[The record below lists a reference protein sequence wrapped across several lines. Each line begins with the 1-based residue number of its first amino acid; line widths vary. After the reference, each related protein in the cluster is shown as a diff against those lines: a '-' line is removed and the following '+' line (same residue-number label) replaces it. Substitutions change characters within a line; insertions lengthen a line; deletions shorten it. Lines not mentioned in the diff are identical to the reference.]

1 MSDRRASNPQT
12 DSKNAMLI
20 PISLDIPDVKVEK
33 VDPSTEKGFVITV
46 VSELK
51 GTECKRC
58 GKAIDKFYGYGKEIT
73 LRHLPIFEKPVW
85 LKLKPKRYQCPYCDN
100 SPTTTQTC
108 TWYDRKSPQTK
119 AYEQWLLRELINSTL
134 TDVSMKRG
142 IGEEAIEGLLN
153 RHVHQQVEWPK
164 IGAIPLLG
172 IDEIALKKG
181 HKDFVVIV
189 SAINKQ
195 GDKHILAVL
204 PDRKK
209 ETVIA
214 FLAAIPSPQKATIQR
229 VCVDMYE
236 GYSNAV
242 YEALPNVAVVV
253 DRFHV
258 AKNYRACADKAR
270 KQEMQALKKTLSEPE
285 YAELKGVMWAFRKH
299 WVDLTEEQRVQ
310 LLMLFHYAPVL
321 QQVYVLREVLTGIFN
336 GPLTKAQAVIEL
348 NAWIVRVQ
356 ELGLDCFGS
365 FVGTLQKWMDEISN
379 YFIQRQ
385 SSGFVEGL
393 NNKIKVI
400 KRRCYGIYDLGR
412 LFQHI
417 WLDVEGRRLFGY
429 A

>member
-1 MSDRRASNPQT
+1 
-12 DSKNAMLI
+12 
-20 PISLDIPDVKVEK
+20 
-33 VDPSTEKGFVITV
+33 
-46 VSELK
+46 
-51 GTECKRC
+51 
-58 GKAIDKFYGYGKEIT
+58 
-73 LRHLPIFEKPVW
+73 LR
-85 LKLKPKRYQCPYCDN
+85 D
-100 SPTTTQTC
+100 
-108 TWYDRKSPQTK
+108 
-119 AYEQWLLRELINSTL
+119 LINSTI

-142 IGEEAIEGLLN
+142 IGEAAVEGIINRYIHQKVDWQAI
-153 RHVHQQVEWPK
+153 K
-164 IGAIPLLG
+164 TIPLLG

-189 SAINKQ
+189 SAINEQ
-195 GDKHILAVL
+195 GEKHILAVL

-209 ETVIA
+209 DTVKA
-214 FLAAIPSPQKATIQR
+214 FLAAIPVLQKATIQR

-242 YEALPNVAVVV
+242 YEALSGVVVIV

-258 AKNYRACADKAR
+258 AKNYRGCADKAR
-270 KQEMQALKKTLSEPE
+270 KQEMRALKKTLSDKE
-285 YAELKGVMWAFRKH
+285 YAELKGVMWIFRKR
-299 WVDLTEEQRVQ
+299 WEDITQEQQVP
-310 LLMLFHYAPVL
+310 LLMLFRYSPML
-321 QQVYVLREVLTGIFN
+321 QQVYIFREVMTSIFN
-336 GPLTKAQAVIEL
+336 RPLTKAQAVTEL
-348 NAWIVRVQ
+348 EAWIQQVQ
-356 ELGLDCFGS
+356 ELDLSCFDS
-365 FVGTLQKWMDEISN
+365 FVGTLRKWMDEITN

>member
-1 MSDRRASNPQT
+1 
-12 DSKNAMLI
+12 MLI
-20 PISLDIPDVKVEK
+20 QIPLDIPDVQIEK
-33 VDPSTEKGFVITV
+33 LDTSSKKGFVLTLT
-46 VSELK
+46 STLK
-51 GTECKRC
+51 GTTCKHC
-58 GKAIDKFYGYGKEIT
+58 GKPIDKFYGYSKEIT
-73 LRHLPIFEKPVW
+73 LRHLPILDKPVW
-85 LKLKPKRYQCPYCDN
+85 LKIKPKRYQCPDCD
-100 SPTTTQTC
+100 SGPTTTQTC
-108 TWYDRKSPQTK
+108 SWYDSKSPHTK
-119 AYEQWLLRELINSTL
+119 AYEQWLLRDLINSTI

-142 IGEEAIEGLLN
+142 VGEAALEGIIN
-153 RHVHQQVEWPK
+153 RHIHQKVDWQAIK
-164 IGAIPLLG
+164 TIPLLG

-189 SAINKQ
+189 SAINGQ
-195 GDKHILAVL
+195 GEKHLLAVL

-209 ETVIA
+209 DTVNA
-214 FLAAIPSPQKATIQR
+214 FLAAIPAPQKATIQR

-242 YEALPNVAVVV
+242 YEALSGVAVIV

-258 AKNYRACADKAR
+258 AKNYRGCADKAR
-270 KQEMQALKKTLSEPE
+270 KQEMQALKKTLPDEE
-285 YAELKGVMWAFRKH
+285 YAELKGVMWTFRKC
-299 WVDLTEEQRVQ
+299 WADLTEEQQVP
-310 LLMLFHYAPVL
+310 LLMLFRYSPML
-321 QQVYVLREVLTGIFN
+321 QQVYILREVMTSLFN
-336 GPLTKAQAVIEL
+336 RPLTKAQAVIEL
-348 NAWIVRVQ
+348 EAWTRRVQ
-356 ELGLDCFGS
+356 ELGLSCFDS
-365 FVGTLQKWMDEISN
+365 FVGTLRKWMDEITN

>member
-1 MSDRRASNPQT
+1 
-12 DSKNAMLI
+12 MLI
-20 PISLDIPDVKVEK
+20 QIPLDIPDVQIEK
-33 VDPSTEKGFVITV
+33 LDTSSKKGFVLTLT
-46 VSELK
+46 STLK
-51 GTECKRC
+51 GTTCKCC
-58 GKAIDKFYGYGKEIT
+58 GKPIDKFYGYSKEIT
-73 LRHLPIFEKPVW
+73 FRHLPILDKTVW
-85 LKLKPKRYQCPYCDN
+85 LKIKPKRYQCPDCDN
-100 SPTTTQTC
+100 GPTTTQTC
-108 TWYDRKSPQTK
+108 SWYDSKSPHTK
-119 AYEQWLLRELINSTL
+119 AYEQWLLRDLINSTI

-142 IGEEAIEGLLN
+142 IGEAAVEGIINRYIHQKVDWQAIN
-153 RHVHQQVEWPK
+153 T
-164 IGAIPLLG
+164 IPLLG

-189 SAINKQ
+189 SAINEQ
-195 GDKHILAVL
+195 GEKHILAVL

-209 ETVIA
+209 DTVKA
-214 FLAAIPSPQKATIQR
+214 FLAAIPVLQKATIQR

-242 YEALPNVAVVV
+242 YEALSGVVVIV

-258 AKNYRACADKAR
+258 AKNYRGCADKAR
-270 KQEMQALKKTLSEPE
+270 KQEMRALKKTLSDKE
-285 YAELKGVMWAFRKH
+285 YAELKGVMWIFRKR
-299 WVDLTEEQRVQ
+299 WEDITKEQQVP
-310 LLMLFHYAPVL
+310 LLMLFRYSPML
-321 QQVYVLREVLTGIFN
+321 QQVYIFREVMTSIFN
-336 GPLTKAQAVIEL
+336 RPLTKAQAVTEL
-348 NAWIVRVQ
+348 EAWIQQVQ
-356 ELGLDCFGS
+356 ELDLNCFDS
-365 FVGTLQKWMDEISN
+365 FVGTLRKWMDEITN

>member
-1 MSDRRASNPQT
+1 
-12 DSKNAMLI
+12 MLI
-20 PISLDIPDVKVEK
+20 QIPLDIPDVQIEK
-33 VDPSTEKGFVITV
+33 LDTSSKKGFVLTLT
-46 VSELK
+46 STLK
-51 GTECKRC
+51 GTACKCC
-58 GKAIDKFYGYGKEIT
+58 GKAIDKFYGHSKEIT
-73 LRHLPIFEKPVW
+73 LRHLPILDKPVW
-85 LKLKPKRYQCPYCDN
+85 LKIKPKRYQCPDCDN
-100 SPTTTQTC
+100 GPTTTQTC
-108 TWYDRKSPQTK
+108 GWYDSKSPHTR
-119 AYEQWLLRELINSTL
+119 AYEQWLLRDLINSTI

-142 IGEEAIEGLLN
+142 IGEAAVEGIIN
-153 RHVHQQVEWPK
+153 RYVHQQVNWQAIK
-164 IGAIPLLG
+164 AIPLLG

-189 SAINKQ
+189 PAINEQ
-195 GDKHILAVL
+195 GEKHLLAVL

-209 ETVIA
+209 DTVKA
-214 FLAAIPSPQKATIQR
+214 FLAAIPVLQKATIQR

-242 YEALPNVAVVV
+242 YEALSGVVVIV

-258 AKNYRACADKAR
+258 AKNYRGCADKAR
-270 KQEMQALKKTLSEPE
+270 KQEMQALKKTLPDEE
-285 YAELKGVMWAFRKH
+285 YAELKGVMWTFRKC
-299 WVDLTEEQRVQ
+299 WADLTEEQQVP
-310 LLMLFHYAPVL
+310 LLMLFRYSPML
-321 QQVYVLREVLTGIFN
+321 QQVYILREVMTSLFN
-336 GPLTKAQAVIEL
+336 RPLTKAQAVIEL
-348 NAWIVRVQ
+348 EAWTRRVQ
-356 ELGLDCFGS
+356 ELGLSCFDS
-365 FVGTLQKWMDEISN
+365 FVGTLRKWMDEITN